1 MYLNSGIQ
9 PRVKG
14 MGDAAP
20 LVLPRSSANRCIVQ
34 VVNCLVNLPILAQL
48 YVEHMGS
55 SRD

>member
-1 MYLNSGIQ
+1 MYLNSGAQ

-20 LVLPRSSANRCIVQ
+20 LALPRSSANRCIVQ
-34 VVNCLVNLPILAQL
+34 VVNSLVNLPILAQL